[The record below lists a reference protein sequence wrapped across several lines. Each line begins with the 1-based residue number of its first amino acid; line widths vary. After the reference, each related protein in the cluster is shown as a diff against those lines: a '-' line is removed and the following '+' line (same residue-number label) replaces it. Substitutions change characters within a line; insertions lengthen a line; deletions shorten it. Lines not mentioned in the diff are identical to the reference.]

1 MSAAIENKIAKEV
14 LATRKFAAAWLE
26 KSYMKRRRRNLKLV
40 LEDLDFS
47 WDEDE
52 LRELARM
59 NNEGSTIEQMNEVFR
74 REDEDEIFLALFH
87 LARHGRIKRID
98 LRRLLA

>member
-1 MSAAIENKIAKEV
+1 MSRV
-14 LATRKFAAAWLE
+14 ATEELYYTK
-26 KSYMKRRRRNLKLV
+26 KSRRNLQLV
-40 LEDLDFS
+40 LEELDFS

-52 LRELARM
+52 LRELAKM
-59 NNEGSTIEQMNEVFR
+59 NNEGATIDEMNEVFK

>member
-1 MSAAIENKIAKEV
+1 MDSFAVAWIE
-14 LATRKFAAAWLE
+14 R
-26 KSYMKRRRRNLKLV
+26 SYMKRSRRNVKIV
-40 LEDLDFS
+40 LEDLNFF

-52 LRELARM
+52 LRELSRM
-59 NNEGSTIEQMNEVFR
+59 NDEGATIDEMNEVFQR
-74 REDEDEIFLALFH
+74 DDEDEIFLALFH